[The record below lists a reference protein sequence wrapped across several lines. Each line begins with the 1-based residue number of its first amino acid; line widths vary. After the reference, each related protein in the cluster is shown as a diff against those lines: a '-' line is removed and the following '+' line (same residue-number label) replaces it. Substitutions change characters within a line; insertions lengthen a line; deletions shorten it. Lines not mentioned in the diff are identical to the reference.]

1 MSKILVAMN
10 DAKITDY
17 YAEMLKRNGYPNEI
31 INSVT
36 DAEKR
41 LNKESFN
48 AVLTDFSSQ
57 GKQLLESVV
66 LQHPETRCIIIS
78 KKASVRDSVDAIKR
92 GAFHYLSKLDD
103 PKEIITTVES
113 AVDDQTY
120 TGALR
125 RKSDLPQTKKFGEII
140 GDSPAIMN
148 VFRAVEK
155 VSATDSTVLI
165 TGESG
170 TGKELIAR
178 AIHYNS
184 DRYAKPLVII
194 NCGAIPGELLESE
207 LFGHEKGAFTGAYR
221 TRIGRFEM
229 ADGGTIFLDEIGDMS
244 PDLQVKLLRVLQEQ
258 NFERVGSTKTIKVD
272 VRILA
277 ATNKDLLNSIEEGKF
292 REDLFY
298 RLNVIPIHVPSLR
311 ERKSDISLLKDY
323 FLKRMGGRRRQDR
336 KRMKSFSD
344 EAMDLLLK
352 YNWPGNIREL
362 ENLIERMSV
371 LVEEDV
377 IQTSDLPERI
387 RGDISSGRI
396 VAQIPFDSGIGF
408 NEAVEQ
414 YQKDLI
420 LQALNQTNWVKAKA
434 ADLLKMNRTTLVE
447 KIKKM
452 KLESTPVSKSEKGV
466 SESLLSS

>member
-1 MSKILVAMN
+1 ME

-17 YAEMLKRNGYPNEI
+17 YAEMLERHGYSSEVI
-31 INSVT
+31 SSVS

-41 LNKESFN
+41 LSKEAFN

-92 GAFHYLSKLDD
+92 GAFHYFSKSDD

-113 AVDDQTY
+113 AVDEQAY
-120 TGALR
+120 AGLLR
-125 RKSDLPQTKKFGEII
+125 RKSDLSQTKKFSEII
-140 GDSPAIMN
+140 GDSPAMMN
-148 VFRAVEK
+148 VFRSIEK
-155 VSATDSTVLI
+155 VSATDSTVLV

-184 DRYAKPLVII
+184 DRHSKPLVII

-207 LFGHEKGAFTGAYR
+207 LFGHEKGAFTGAHR

-244 PDLQVKLLRVLQEQ
+244 PDLQVKLLRVLQEH
-258 NFERVGSTKTIKVD
+258 NFERVGSTKSVKVD
-272 VRILA
+272 VRIIA
-277 ATNKDLLNSIEEGKF
+277 ATNKNLHNSIEEGKF

-298 RLNVIPIHVPSLR
+298 RLNVIPIHVPALR
-311 ERKSDISLLKDY
+311 ERKSDISLLKDC

-344 EAMDLLLK
+344 EAMDLMLK

-377 IQTSDLPERI
+377 IQASDLPEKI
-387 RGDISSGRI
+387 RGDIPRERSVTQVS
-396 VAQIPFDSGIGF
+396 FDSGIGF
-408 NEAVEQ
+408 NEAIEQ

-420 LQALNQTNWVKAKA
+420 LHALNQTNWVKAKA

-452 KLESTPVSKSEKGV
+452 KLESMTV
-466 SESLLSS
+466 SEQQKGESGSLLSS

>member
-10 DAKITDY
+10 DAKIKDY
-17 YAEMLKRNGYPNEI
+17 CADILERNGYPNEI
-31 INSVT
+31 LSSVA

-41 LNKESFN
+41 LDKESFN
-48 AVLTDFSSQ
+48 AVLTDFSNQ
-57 GKQLLESVV
+57 GKQLLENVV
-66 LQHPETRCIIIS
+66 LQHPETPCIIIS

-92 GAFHYLSKLDD
+92 GAFHYFSKLDD
-103 PKEIITTVES
+103 PKEILTTVES
-113 AVDDQTY
+113 AVDDQIY
-120 TGALR
+120 SGPRR
-125 RKSDLPQTKKFGEII
+125 RKSDLPHSKKFGEIV
-140 GDSPAIMN
+140 GDSATMKS

-178 AIHYNS
+178 AIHSNS
-184 DRYAKPLVII
+184 DRHDKPLVII

-207 LFGHEKGAFTGAYR
+207 LFGHEKGAFTGAHR

-258 NFERVGSTKTIKVD
+258 NFERVGSTKSLKVD
-272 VRILA
+272 VRIIA
-277 ATNKDLLNSIEEGKF
+277 ATNKNLLDSIAEGKF

-298 RLNVIPIHVPSLR
+298 RLNVIPIHVPPLR
-311 ERKSDISLLKDY
+311 ERKSDIKLLKDY

-344 EAMDLLLK
+344 EALNLLLK
-352 YNWPGNIREL
+352 YDWPGNIREL
-362 ENLIERMSV
+362 ENLIERLSV

-377 IQTSDLPERI
+377 IQAQDLPEKI
-387 RGDISSGRI
+387 RGEATREPRA
-396 VAQIPFDSGIGF
+396 AQVSFESGIGF

-452 KLESTPVSKSEKGV
+452 KLEAAPVSKSDKGV
-466 SESLLSS
+466 SDSLMSP